1 MYDIISCIAS
11 NPLQVCKEYGL
22 SIKQEKF
29 LTVCGKCGG
38 EIEECTHSDPRVS
51 NNSAVP
57 PTDRDVFICKQCY
70 QPYWW
75 NERETSTPAR
85 AMKMADKL
93 FNAIQESTRD
103 QSEGL
108 DTQITDNE
116 TSING
121 QDKVLKVKD
130 TDALKDDFKGDLT
143 ALFTLRSEEIAS
155 RTIKLMPHSAGG
167 ASSASTLS
175 TLSGVT
181 DTFEDILTLEE
192 LSLSEDI
199 SQENLLIAAECVLE
213 EKMTRKF
220 NSAYASVHS
229 GEEPSVTNWS
239 HDFKE

>member
-1 MYDIISCIAS
+1 M
-11 NPLQVCKEYGL
+11 CKEYGL

-57 PTDRDVFICKQCY
+57 PTDRSVFICKQCY

-93 FNAIQESTRD
+93 FNAIQDSTKD
-103 QSEGL
+103 PSEVL

-116 TSING
+116 VSISS
-121 QDKVLKVKD
+121 QDKVPAIEV
-130 TDALKDDFKGDLT
+130 TDGLLASVKDDFTVDLT
-143 ALFTLRSEEIAS
+143 ALFTGRNEEIAS
-155 RTIKLMPHSAGG
+155 RSLKLVAHSDGG
-167 ASSASTLS
+167 ASSVSTLS
-175 TLSGVT
+175 TLSGLT
-181 DTFEDILTLEE
+181 DTCEDTDTIALEG
-192 LSLSEDI
+192 LSVSENI
-199 SQENLLIAAECVLE
+199 SQETLLIAAECVLE
-213 EKMTRKF
+213 DKMTRKF

-229 GEEPSVTNWS
+229 GEEPAVTNWS

>member
-1 MYDIISCIAS
+1 M
-11 NPLQVCKEYGL
+11 CKEYGL

-93 FNAIQESTRD
+93 FNAIQDSTKD
-103 QSEGL
+103 PSEVL

-116 TSING
+116 VSISS
-121 QDKVLKVKD
+121 QEKVPAVKV
-130 TDALKDDFKGDLT
+130 TDGPGASVKGDFTGDLT
-143 ALFTLRSEEIAS
+143 ALFTGRNEEIAS
-155 RTIKLMPHSAGG
+155 RSLKLVAHSDGG
-167 ASSASTLS
+167 ASSVSTLS
-175 TLSGVT
+175 TLSGLT
-181 DTFEDILTLEE
+181 DACEDFDTSLALEG
-192 LSLSEDI
+192 LSVSENI

-213 EKMTRKF
+213 ENMTRKF
-220 NSAYASVHS
+220 NSAYASAHS
-229 GEEPSVTNWS
+229 GEEPAVTNWS